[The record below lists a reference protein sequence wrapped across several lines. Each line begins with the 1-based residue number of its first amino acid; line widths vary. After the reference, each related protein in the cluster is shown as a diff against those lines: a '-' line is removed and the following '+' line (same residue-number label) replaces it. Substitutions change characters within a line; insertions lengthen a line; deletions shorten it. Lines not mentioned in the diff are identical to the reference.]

1 MDADSLLDRLNRLTW
16 PAAALD
22 QPEPAPGQ
30 LWRAEWDGSACLVL
44 IFGEPSDRTVP
55 VLAATSDHIGDDR
68 AVVAVADNGV
78 EPAVWA
84 GITASVMTFTL
95 EHRITELAGESLEKV
110 GAVAAG
116 EQAGDWAPITSNLDD
131 RVLVRAELTER
142 LEILSSAEWL
152 STSSS
157 GSTLAELA
165 SDAGISVGQ
174 VAEHLGITPG
184 AARRLLLG
192 QQPARTDQ
200 ADALEKL
207 IGSVPDTAVQFDAE
221 LVSSLDQPE
230 FRPALQLA
238 ATRSHQGDEI
248 AARREFAGQI
258 MALAARP
265 RERGSLTW
273 AALIR
278 ERLCET

>member
-1 MDADSLLDRLNRLTW
+1 MDSDSLRDRLNRLTW
-16 PAAALD
+16 PAATLD
-22 QPEPAPGQ
+22 QPEPIPGQ

-68 AVVAVADNGV
+68 AVVAISDNGM

-95 EHRITELAGESLEKV
+95 EHRIVDLTGESLKKIGE
-110 GAVAAG
+110 VAAG
-116 EQAGDWAPITSNLDD
+116 QQAGDWAPITSNLDD

-142 LEILSSAEWL
+142 LQILSSAEWL
-152 STSSS
+152 PEPSR
-157 GSTLAELA
+157 GPTLAELA
-165 SDAGISVGQ
+165 SDAGISASQ

-192 QQPARTDQ
+192 QQPARSEQ
-200 ADALEKL
+200 AGALVEL
-207 IGSVPDTAVQFDAE
+207 FGSVPDTAVTFDAG
-221 LVSSLDQPE
+221 LVASLDQPE
-230 FRPALQLA
+230 FRPALRLA
-238 ATRSHQGDEI
+238 ATRSHRGNER
-248 AARREFAGQI
+248 AARCELAGQA

-265 RERGSLTW
+265 RQRGSLTW
-273 AALIR
+273 TALIR
-278 ERLCET
+278 ERLRET

>member
-30 LWRAEWDGSACLVL
+30 LWRAEWGNSACLVL

-55 VLAATSDHIGDDR
+55 VLVATSDHIGDDR
-68 AVVAVADNGV
+68 AVAAIADNDM

-84 GITASVMTFTL
+84 GIAASVMTFTL
-95 EHRITELAGESLEKV
+95 EHRIADLTGESLKKV
-110 GAVAAG
+110 AAVAAG
-116 EQAGDWAPITSNLDD
+116 EQAGDWAPITSDLDD
-131 RVLVRAELTER
+131 RVLVRAEVTER
-142 LEILSSAEWL
+142 LQILSSAEWL
-152 STSSS
+152 PTPSNSP
-157 GSTLAELA
+157 TLAELA

-192 QQPARTDQ
+192 QQSPRTDQ
-200 ADALEKL
+200 AGALEEL
-207 IGSVPDTAVQFDAE
+207 IGSVPDTPVQFDAG
-221 LVSSLDQPE
+221 LVASLDQPE
-230 FRPALQLA
+230 FRPALRLV
-238 ATRSHQGDEI
+238 ATQSHQGDEI
-248 AARREFAGQI
+248 AARREFAGQM

-278 ERLCET
+278 ERLRET